1 MSERDIVITQ
11 ERLERFSERG
21 SHAVDAALRGFE
33 VASNPEIIRNTREK
47 TGAHDLVTDGDKAA
61 QRVIFDF
68 LNDRFPDDSFLG
80 EEENLSR
87 VGTSGHQWVIDPI
100 DGTTNYANYKDPWAV
115 SVGGVENGSA
125 VRGAIITSRG
135 DRFYAEAGKGAYK
148 NGRKIHVSSVTD
160 LDRAKIDTDSPSN
173 KLKRK
178 INFLILGD
186 LAPSANVRGSLV
198 ANAASVA
205 EGSSDLYYC
214 AGFGGPWDIAAAIP
228 IVQEAGGVVYD
239 LIEGRNLTRQK
250 DSYSAKSIVFGND
263 RLVSQFIKATR
274 GTLER
279 FKTQ

>member
-1 MSERDIVITQ
+1 MIERDLVRHK
-11 ERLERFSERG
+11 EGLESFSERG
-21 SHAVDAALRGFE
+21 RLAVIAAMRGFE
-33 VASNPEIIRNTREK
+33 AANNPDIIRNAREK

-61 QRVIFDF
+61 QRAIFDF
-68 LNDRFPDDSFLG
+68 LNGMFPGDSFLG
-80 EEENLSR
+80 EEDNLNR
-87 VGTSGHQWVIDPI
+87 EGTNGHKWVIDPI

-115 SVGGVENGSA
+115 SVGGVENGLA
-125 VRGAIITSRG
+125 VRGAIITSRE
-135 DRFYAEAGKGAYK
+135 DRFYAEAGKGAFK
-148 NGRKIHVSSVTD
+148 NSRKIHVSSVTD
-160 LDRAKIDTDSPSN
+160 LDHAKIDTDSPSDRF
-173 KLKRK
+173 KRR
-178 INFLILGD
+178 INYLILAD

-250 DSYSAKSIVFGND
+250 DNYKATSIVLGNEA
-263 RLVSQFIKATR
+263 LVKKFIKETR